1 MSVLSDLEK
10 LHAAE
15 DFFSYLKV
23 DFDPALLRVARLHIL
38 KRMGTYL
45 GEKDFSGP
53 NEEAIFVSARETLV
67 QAYQDFTNS
76 TPIEQR
82 VFKGAAGARPKP
94 PETRGASPEAFLP
107 LDALGIDPAR
117 SRLEPALYS
126 IKSG

>member
-45 GEKDFSGP
+45 AEKDFSGP
-53 NEEAIFVSARETLV
+53 NEVSTPWKIATWSPSAPTKYCCWV
-67 QAYQDFTNS
+67 QA
-76 TPIEQR
+76 
-82 VFKGAAGARPKP
+82 
-94 PETRGASPEAFLP
+94 
-107 LDALGIDPAR
+107 
-117 SRLEPALYS
+117 
-126 IKSG
+126 

>member
-23 DFDPALLRVARLHIL
+23 DFDPALLHVARLHIL

-45 GEKDFSGP
+45 AEKDFSGP
-53 NEEAIFVSARETLV
+53 NEEAIFASARETLV

-76 TPIEQR
+76 TPIDQR
-82 VFKGAAGARPKP
+82 VFKVLQEHDPSHPKP
-94 PETRGASPEAFLP
+94 AEQAPEAFVP
-107 LDALGIDPAR
+107 LDALTVIR
-117 SRLEPALYS
+117 R
-126 IKSG
+126 

>member
-38 KRMGTYL
+38 KRMGKYL
-45 GEKDFSGP
+45 AEKDFSGP
-53 NEEAIFVSARETLV
+53 NEEAIFASARETLV

-76 TPIEQR
+76 KPIDQR
-82 VFKGAAGARPKP
+82 VFKVLQEHDPSRPKP
-94 PETRGASPEAFLP
+94 AEQVPEAFVP
-107 LDALGIDPAR
+107 LDALTIIRG
-117 SRLEPALYS
+117 
-126 IKSG
+126 